1 MTPMIGPVS
10 EPDAI
15 EVPIFELGLAIVPG
29 ERVPLHIFEQRYRLM
44 TAHCL
49 QEDEPFGIV
58 LRDDDGARSIGCTA
72 EVTEVTERYDDGRM
86 DIVVTGAEPFSVLDR
101 FEAPDWPA
109 ASVSA
114 LDVDWP
120 DEGCAEELGA
130 ARAAFAELLEAVGAD
145 RDRAEA
151 ALSAYAIAAQVE
163 MPPAEKQSL
172 LEAPGE
178 RERLTAL
185 EATLRRLSAGV
196 SKSRELGERAKTNGH
211 APGRIGPI
219 QRPGE

>member
-1 MTPMIGPVS
+1 MIGRVS
-10 EPDAI
+10 DSGANEI
-15 EVPIFELGLAIVPG
+15 PIFELGLAIVPG

-44 TAHCL
+44 MAHCL
-49 QEDEPFGIV
+49 EGDEPFGIV
-58 LRDDDGARSIGCTA
+58 LRDDGGARSIGCSA
-72 EVTEVTERYDDGRM
+72 EITEVTERHEDGRM

-109 ASVSA
+109 ASIAA
-114 LDVDWP
+114 LDTDWP
-120 DEGCAEELGA
+120 SEDCAEELGA
-130 ARAAFAELLEAVGAD
+130 ARAAFAE
-145 RDRAEA
+145 EA

-178 RERLTAL
+178 RERLTSL
-185 EATLRRLSAGV
+185 EATLRRLLAGV

-219 QRPGE
+219 QGPGE

>member
-1 MTPMIGPVS
+1 MS
-10 EPDAI
+10 EPDDL

-49 QEDEPFGIV
+49 ERDEPFGIV
-58 LRDDDGARSIGCTA
+58 LRDDDGARSVGCSA
-72 EVTEVTERYDDGRM
+72 EITEVTERYEDGRM
-86 DIVVTGAEPFSVLDR
+86 DIVVTGSEPFSVLDR
-101 FEAPDWPA
+101 FEAADWPA
-109 ASVSA
+109 ASVAA

-120 DEGCAEELGA
+120 SEDCAEELGA
-130 ARAAFAELLEAVGAD
+130 ARAAFAELLEAVGAN
-145 RDRAEA
+145 RERAEA
-151 ALSAYAIAAQVE
+151 ALTAFTIAAQVE
-163 MPPAEKQSL
+163 MPPGEKQAL

-178 RERLTAL
+178 RERLTHL
-185 EATLRRLSAGV
+185 EGTLRRLLAGV

-219 QRPGE
+219 QGPNE